1 MTENPTTT
9 TTPYT
14 TRYVT
19 TITIII
25 VTTRVPQTIRIS
37 GSITTVYVNK
47 TVTTRKPT
55 TIRDPN
61 QEPPP
66 PSSETHG
73 DASGLQTWQLT
84 LIVVASLVVCL
95 AVGAATL
102 VGWIRNKRRRNI
114 PFTKLDLRSAGLEPW
129 DDERHLNKGSGTG
142 TTTASQRGNSPGGSS
157 PGRTA
162 VTARA
167 MPASGMDYEHG
178 PYLEVY
184 DPNQGPIALRS
195 LNEDMQHYEQYGDW
209 PERPSEDLYAQ
220 DPYGYQPRFLD
231 DDDRPNPQCLGH
243 ASARLPHAG
252 PSSVSYPAP
261 PRPSISTTPG
271 TSPSSPALYPL
282 LEGRVSEITENTEG
296 HTQDRGQ
303 SSGVQRAPSSN
314 QGDGGL
320 GSRRGSQDGI
330 SQAGVVASRADAT
343 RLSIGIAAT
352 SPASALSPATS
363 EASTSETGPLSAW
376 TTLLLDPEQLEQNS
390 KNEHFRQGPQAL
402 LGDAELILQN
412 ETFL

>member
-1 MTENPTTT
+1 MDTGNPKPPDATTPNVPPTTTDPPHTTAEPPVTTTDAVTATTSIDRTTTDPIITTMTTKQTTDPLTTTTIPKTTTTENPTTT
-9 TTPYT
+9 ITPYT

-19 TITIII
+19 TVTIIT
-25 VTTRVPQTIRIS
+25 VTTRVPQTTRIS

-73 DASGLQTWQLT
+73 DASELHTWQLT

-95 AVGAATL
+95 AVGAAAL

-142 TTTASQRGNSPGGSS
+142 TTTVSQRGSSPGGSS

-162 VTARA
+162 ITARA

-209 PERPSEDLYAQ
+209 SERPSEDSYAQ
-220 DPYGYQPRFLD
+220 DPYGYQPRFLED
-231 DDDRPNPQCLGH
+231 DQPNPQCLGH
-243 ASARLPHAG
+243 ASARYLHAG
-252 PSSVSYPAP
+252 PSRVSYPAP

-282 LEGRVSEITENTEG
+282 LKGRVSESTENTEG
-296 HTQDRGQ
+296 HTHERSQC
-303 SSGVQRAPSSN
+303 SGVQRAPSSN
-314 QGDGGL
+314 QGDRGL
-320 GSRRGSQDGI
+320 GSRR
-330 SQAGVVASRADAT
+330 
-343 RLSIGIAAT
+343 
-352 SPASALSPATS
+352 
-363 EASTSETGPLSAW
+363 
-376 TTLLLDPEQLEQNS
+376 
-390 KNEHFRQGPQAL
+390 
-402 LGDAELILQN
+402 
-412 ETFL
+412 